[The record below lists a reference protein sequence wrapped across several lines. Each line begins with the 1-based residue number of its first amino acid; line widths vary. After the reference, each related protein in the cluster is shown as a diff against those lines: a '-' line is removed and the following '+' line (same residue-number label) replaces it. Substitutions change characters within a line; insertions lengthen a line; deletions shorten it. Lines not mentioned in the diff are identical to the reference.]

1 MNIKEIIQFSDMIG
15 IIKKLTR
22 DFKQPLI
29 PFILRGD
36 LFKLYE
42 KFTNLFHHSKI
53 SNYRI
58 TER

>member
-15 IIKKLTR
+15 ITKKLTR

-29 PFILRGD
+29 PFISRGD

-42 KFTNLFHHSKI
+42 KFTNLIHHFKI
-53 SNYRI
+53 ANYRI
-58 TER
+58 TIR